1 MKQVEKVWA
10 ELSAKAQEVETP
22 QESTELS
29 EEVKLASVKALKT
42 YITRLEKGDSDLQKS
57 RDKILAEADKIGK
70 MGLEFSRKLSSYE
83 GNIENAEEELKNVVK
98 ALKDLGV
105 DSGSPDVQK
114 AEAAIKD
121 AKSGVS
127 YFGKIDRGVKAAR
140 KNLQG

>member
-1 MKQVEKVWA
+1 MAKLAEVQSPEQVDLNNEQVE
-10 ELSAKAQEVETP
+10 
-22 QESTELS
+22 
-29 EEVKLASVKALKT
+29 LASVKALKT

-57 RDKILAEADKIGK
+57 RDKIFAEADKIGK

-114 AEAAIKD
+114 AEDAIKD

-140 KNLQG
+140 KNLSI

>member
-1 MKQVEKVWA
+1 MKRISLNKVMAKLAEVQSPEQVDLNNEQVE
-10 ELSAKAQEVETP
+10 
-22 QESTELS
+22 
-29 EEVKLASVKALKT
+29 LASVKALKT

-140 KNLQG
+140 KNLSI